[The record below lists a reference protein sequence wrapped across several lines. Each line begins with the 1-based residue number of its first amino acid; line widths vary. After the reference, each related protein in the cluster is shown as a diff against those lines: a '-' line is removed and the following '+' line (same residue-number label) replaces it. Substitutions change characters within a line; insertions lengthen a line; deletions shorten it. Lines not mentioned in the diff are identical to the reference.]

1 MLKTCWE
8 FMCASVF
15 SSLFANFT
23 AVEFLF
29 ITWMSSGDPI
39 IWVRVCACS
48 LVQSLAAWST
58 YRLLFA
64 ASLVLTFMSLCCCYS
79 FSCRYAIKISK
90 FTWSSSVLSS
100 AVTTRRQCTEF
111 QQWLCIEAWSA
122 HKRNFYFYVQLN
134 SHQAHSWEAGIG
146 AWRRRWW
153 NRIHNQLCTNAYNI
167 FYRFEMRIKSELYA
181 FTIKSNGNEGKNRK
195 IYRVVKAIKNNY
207 QCSYILLVNT
217 VFICNECV
225 TVFR

>member
-1 MLKTCWE
+1 MRFVDELWKLLSPRFHCRRSRSSKKVHNLMLKTCWE

-48 LVQSLAAWST
+48 LVQSLVAWST

-153 NRIHNQLCTNAYNI
+153 NRIHNQLWHPNLTQMHII
-167 FYRFEMRIKSELYA
+167 F
-181 FTIKSNGNEGKNRK
+181 
-195 IYRVVKAIKNNY
+195 
-207 QCSYILLVNT
+207 
-217 VFICNECV
+217 FIASKCA
-225 TVFR
+225 